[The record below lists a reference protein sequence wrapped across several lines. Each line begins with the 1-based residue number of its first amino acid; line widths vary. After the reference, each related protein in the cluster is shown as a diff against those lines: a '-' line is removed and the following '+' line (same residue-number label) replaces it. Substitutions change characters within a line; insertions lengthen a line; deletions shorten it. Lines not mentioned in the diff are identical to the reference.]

1 MMMIILSNNDDED
14 IGDDD
19 ENDNGDDETD
29 ILAQVLLYPAVRVV
43 TVASTSSPETQCI
56 KN

>member
-1 MMMIILSNNDDED
+1 MMMIILSNNDED
-14 IGDDD
+14 DGDDD
-19 ENDNGDDETD
+19 GNDNGDDETD
-29 ILAQVLLYPAVRVV
+29 ILAQVLLYPAVKVV